1 MKPKGQEFL
10 LHFLKRS
17 PCLICGP
24 TVKPANSTG
33 SVFNGPTH
41 NTINPCTV
49 QVLYIKPLPEKKLEV
64 PKDSIY
70 KCLQSI
76 KRMTIKTWWDLEILL
91 LNMAVLEKLVL

>member
-1 MKPKGQEFL
+1 MLVEECLSQTIAQTNEAKGTGISSSFPQEE
-10 LHFLKRS
+10 

-24 TVKPANSTG
+24 TVKPVNSTG
-33 SVFNGPTH
+33 SAFNGPTH

-70 KCLQSI
+70 KCL
-76 KRMTIKTWWDLEILL
+76 
-91 LNMAVLEKLVL
+91 